1 MILTRQ
7 KYKNIHVTVIEI
19 FQKKKKKSE
28 YARNRYK
35 DIPNEKNRKLV
46 NVLGIILK

>member
-19 FQKKKKKSE
+19 FQKKKKKKV
-28 YARNRYK
+28 NI
-35 DIPNEKNRKLV
+35 DIRTYLMRKTE
-46 NVLGIILK
+46 N

>member
-19 FQKKKKKSE
+19 FQKKKKKKVNMQGIDMRT
-28 YARNRYK
+28 YLM
-35 DIPNEKNRKLV
+35 RKTE
-46 NVLGIILK
+46 N